1 MHESTE
7 KKFESHSFL
16 LESTEKKFES
26 LLRLPILEKI
36 TPKIR
41 PGKKKRCEPRPKSR
55 RFL

>member
-7 KKFESHSFL
+7 KKFELHSFL

-36 TPKIR
+36 TQKIR
-41 PGKKKRCEPRPKSR
+41 PGKKKRCGPRPKSR